1 MLEEEM
7 LLREFFL
14 RRFNLLH
21 PLSWPSASVSQPW
34 IVSERERDGR
44 LMMVMGGGVIGGS
57 DDGDKSVSVTSLS

>member
-1 MLEEEM
+1 M

-34 IVSERERDGR
+34 IVSEREGEGR
-44 LMMVMGGGVIGGS
+44 EVDDGGGGAIGGS

>member
-1 MLEEEM
+1 M

-21 PLSWPSASVSQPW
+21 PPSLPSASVSQPW
-34 IVSERERDGR
+34 IVSERERERQGVDDG
-44 LMMVMGGGVIGGS
+44 GGGVIGGS